1 MATDEEW
8 QSRLEEIE
16 RKAIEAKERG
26 YVTVSLGE
34 SRGGHDDEIMLAVT
48 PNYILVQLP
57 DGEYFWRHNL
67 EYDGCG
73 HYDSDEDQPDEVE
86 E

>member
-8 QSRLEEIE
+8 QNKVEEIE
-16 RKAIEAKERG
+16 RKAREAKERG
-26 YVTVSLGE
+26 YVNVSLGA
-34 SRGGHDDEIMLAVT
+34 SRGGHDDEILLEVS
-48 PNYILVQLP
+48 PNYIMVQLP

-73 HYDSDEDQPDEVE
+73 HYDSDEDEPDEE